1 MESPPF
7 IPNPPNSMSSTD
19 SYFTPQICTDS
30 TLQPPELDLRAIYRS
45 QRSRPYPRPV
55 LMSSKGSINLSN
67 VSPAESSAPLPIPHP
82 ATPKPPAMSPR
93 TTQTILATNDDLD
106 AELLRSIA
114 NRLLTTIAS
123 RETDM
128 AMQHH
133 RFTERIKGLEDRIL
147 EYEETF
153 KRAPDGYILNDGR
166 VPHFHIPC
174 GKGLSRPAK
183 WIKLNDDGTVS
194 GFADTNSPKSNPY
207 IADLYAQADDQYTE
221 EGDARPALP
230 LPPWFRFLLVGP
242 SVDFALLHNAL
253 IDHDDWGLTQEVH
266 HYRDLDREFS
276 DACVKLEQMQVN
288 LNAISQA
295 RSASETRLLLARA
308 SEQVD
313 KLENVPRKAQATRS
327 TWKHKSNGHGR
338 PV

>member
-7 IPNPPNSMSSTD
+7 IPSPPSSTSSND
-19 SYFTPQICTDS
+19 SYFTPQICTNS
-30 TLQPPELDLRAIYRS
+30 MLQPPELDLRAIYRS

-55 LMSSKGSINLSN
+55 QMSSGGSINLSN
-67 VSPAESSAPLPIPHP
+67 VSPTESSAPLPIPRP
-82 ATPKPPAMSPR
+82 ATPVPPAMSPR

-106 AELLRSIA
+106 ATLLRSIA
-114 NRLLTTIAS
+114 NGLLTTIAS

-133 RFTERIKGLEDRIL
+133 RFTERLKGLEDRIL
-147 EYEETF
+147 QYKETF
-153 KRAPDGYILNDGR
+153 ERAPDGYILNDGR
-166 VPHFHIPC
+166 VPHFRIPC
-174 GKGLSRPAK
+174 GNGLSRPAK

-194 GFADTNSPKSNPY
+194 GFADTDGPKSNPH
-207 IADLYAQADDQYTE
+207 IAELYAQADDQYTE

-242 SVDFALLHNAL
+242 SHDFLLLHNAL
-253 IDHDDWGLTQEVH
+253 VDHNDWGLTREVH

-276 DACVKLEQMQVN
+276 DLCVKLEQMQID
-288 LNAISQA
+288 LDAISQA
-295 RSASETRLLLARA
+295 RASSESRLLLARA

-313 KLENVPRKAQATRS
+313 KLKNVPRKAQATRS
-327 TWKHKSNGHGR
+327 AWKRKSNGHGR
-338 PV
+338 PA

>member
-1 MESPPF
+1 
-7 IPNPPNSMSSTD
+7 
-19 SYFTPQICTDS
+19 
-30 TLQPPELDLRAIYRS
+30 
-45 QRSRPYPRPV
+45 
-55 LMSSKGSINLSN
+55 
-67 VSPAESSAPLPIPHP
+67 
-82 ATPKPPAMSPR
+82 MSPR

-106 AELLRSIA
+106 AVLLRGIA
-114 NRLLTTIAS
+114 NGLLTTITN

-133 RFTERIKGLEDRIL
+133 RFTEQIKGLEDRIL

-153 KRAPDGYILNDGR
+153 ERAPEGYILNDGR
-166 VPHFHIPC
+166 VPHFRIPC
-174 GKGLSRPAK
+174 SNRLSRPAK

-194 GFADTNSPKSNPY
+194 GFADTDGPKSNPH

-221 EGDARPALP
+221 EGDVRPALP
-230 LPPWFRFLLVGP
+230 LPLWFRFLLVGP

-253 IDHDDWGLTQEVH
+253 VDHDDWGLTREVH
-266 HYRDLDREFS
+266 RYRDLDRKFS
-276 DACVKLEQMQVN
+276 DACIKLEQMQVD

-308 SEQVD
+308 SEQVN

-327 TWKHKSNGHGR
+327 AWKHKTNGRGR